1 MICYECQQLLGARQ
15 DATALCHRC
24 SAGLCT
30 KHAAVLSD
38 PVTEL
43 YPILRV
49 AVLPL
54 QARLFL
60 CNTCKQA
67 LEQTTQNGNPA
78 KDHAG
83 HSVSESD
90 LIHTAGCAYTEGR
103 L

>member
-1 MICYECQQLLGARQ
+1 MICYECQQLLGERQ
-15 DATALCHRC
+15 DAAALCHHC
-24 SAGLCT
+24 SAALCI

-60 CNTCKQA
+60 CNTCKRA
-67 LEQTTQNGNPA
+67 LEQTTKEWNPA
-78 KDHAG
+78 KDHVG
-83 HSVSESD
+83 QSVSESN
-90 LIHTAGCAYTEGR
+90 LIHTAGCA
-103 L
+103 